1 MEPFFVVG
9 SGRGAVAPA
18 VLPAGYART
27 MTAKRSISVPDDVD
41 RWLNDQPNASAA
53 ITAAVRA
60 QMQAGRVDEVL
71 RRAGIEVTEAGK
83 ARWRDRLATP
93 MPADVLDAG
102 QRMLDEAA

>member
-1 MEPFFVVG
+1 
-9 SGRGAVAPA
+9 
-18 VLPAGYART
+18 

-41 RWLNDQPNASAA
+41 AWLNEQPNASAA

-60 QMQAGRVDEVL
+60 QMAAGRLEEVL

-83 ARWRDRLATP
+83 ARWRDRLAAP
-93 MPADVLDAG
+93 IPADALAEG